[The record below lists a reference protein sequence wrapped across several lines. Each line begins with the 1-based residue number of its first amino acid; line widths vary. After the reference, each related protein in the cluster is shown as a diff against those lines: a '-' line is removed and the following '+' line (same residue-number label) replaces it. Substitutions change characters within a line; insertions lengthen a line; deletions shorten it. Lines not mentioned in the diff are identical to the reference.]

1 MGRRGSEVVRT
12 AGAAHGGRAT
22 VLVVRCEPSV
32 LCVGN
37 FSKINEV
44 YFSLQSIFLRLVLH
58 DSRFSP
64 VTLLSQKLGVSI

>member
-12 AGAAHGGRAT
+12 AGAARGGRAT
-22 VLVVRCEPSV
+22 VLVRCEPSV

-64 VTLLSQKLGVSI
+64 VTLLSQRLGVSI